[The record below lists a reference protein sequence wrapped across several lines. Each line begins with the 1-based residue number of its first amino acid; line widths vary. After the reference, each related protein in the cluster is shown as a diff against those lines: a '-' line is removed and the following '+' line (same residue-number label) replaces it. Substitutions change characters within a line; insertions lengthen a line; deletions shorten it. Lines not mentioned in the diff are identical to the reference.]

1 MGHFSTSGK
10 EYPEG
15 GTMSGFGEETLDVTA
30 APTPFQKT
38 APPVLYDDTS
48 VLRKFLYWDTGRR
61 ITNKRTVRW
70 TFNHPDSWSDWRAVA
85 WYGVPPTGPGGPF
98 ISVGAHWVGVSP
110 IHPTP
115 VDGPGSTFVNGP
127 GGSPL
132 AWPWSG
138 DDHVVT
144 TQFGA
149 ETIHALAHLQR
160 SAGDPVL
167 DFSSW
172 QQLIYGGDDTSYF
185 AENDDDIG
193 STSSGS
199 GVTGIENSTSPDF
212 AEAMGAGG
220 VLLAGYVTAPPPD
233 YGGIIGRLRDV
244 INAGVLGKF
253 IDMGDPSPEDI
264 IRLKLISES
273 IDLVRGQ
280 KPTGPDA
287 FEGLLVAAK
296 SMSAAELKRTIVGTQ
311 TTLRRGQAA
320 LRSLEALAAKQASAR
335 QLAAKPKKSGK

>member
-10 EYPEG
+10 EYTEG
-15 GTMSGFGEETLDVTA
+15 GTISSFGAANLDVNA
-30 APTPFQKT
+30 APTPFAQT
-38 APPVLYDDTS
+38 APPALLDDNN

-70 TFNHPDSWSDWRAVA
+70 TFNHPDSWSDWRAAA
-85 WYGVPPTGPGGPF
+85 WYGVPPIDHNGQPLV
-98 ISVGAHWVGVSP
+98 SVGAHWVGVSP
-110 IHPTP
+110 INPTP

-132 AWPWSG
+132 AWPWTG
-138 DDHVVT
+138 NDHVVS

-160 SAGDPVL
+160 SSGDPTL

-172 QQLIYGGDDTSYF
+172 QQLIYGGDDTGYF
-185 AENDDDIG
+185 AENDDNIG

-212 AEAMGAGG
+212 AEAMGAGA

-233 YGGIIGRLRDV
+233 FGGILGRLREV
-244 INAGVLGKF
+244 INAGLLGKF
-253 IDMGDPSPEDI
+253 IDKGDPSPEDI

-287 FEGLLVAAK
+287 FEGLLDAAK
-296 SMSAAELKRTIVGTQ
+296 SMSASELRRAIVGTQ

-320 LRSLEALAAKQASAR
+320 LKSLEALAAKQHV
-335 QLAAKPKKSGK
+335 AKPKKSGK